1 MRLNQ
6 FVHPA
11 FLTLLKGLDHLS
23 LVQQVFLILAE
34 VLSAYVFDFLQLFVI
49 FVLHL
54 LTMSRR
60 GSINTPNVVLQVVNL
75 LEELFLEDLV
85 GHVDLLFH
93 IALVTLQ
100 HLVNLFDLFDSPLMI
115 KLSLLVELLVG
126 KVDLV
131 EELILGFVH
140 LRTQPTDCILA
151 RRQHGF
157 VLCNVLLVGND
168 HFFHCVDLLL
178 HITHD
183 CLVLR
188 FRSPPFVS
196 KFSDTF
202 IGLLIHSVCFKF
214 ILLSNFVEVNC
225 RFVHIYDFFL
235 ANTHTLSQSGRVKE
249 RKSDVTD
256 LLQCK
261 HTRLLESIFFQ
272 IVLVTVVLDLILVE

>member
-1 MRLNQ
+1 
-6 FVHPA
+6 
-11 FLTLLKGLDHLS
+11 
-23 LVQQVFLILAE
+23 
-34 VLSAYVFDFLQLFVI
+34 
-49 FVLHL
+49 
-54 LTMSRR
+54 
-60 GSINTPNVVLQVVNL
+60 
-75 LEELFLEDLV
+75 
-85 GHVDLLFH
+85 
-93 IALVTLQ
+93 
-100 HLVNLFDLFDSPLMI
+100 MI

-131 EELILGFVH
+131 KELILGFVH
-140 LRTQPTDCILA
+140 LCTQPTDCILA

-157 VLCNVLLVGND
+157 VLCNMLLVGND

-178 HITHD
+178 HITHG
-183 CLVLR
+183 CLVVL
-188 FRSPPFVS
+188 FRLPPFIS